1 MDILLSIHSPA
12 DGQTREVKCS
22 IGDGLVM
29 GRGAE
34 QGILL
39 DGPDLSREHLVLTE
53 DGADIYITDL
63 SVNGTW
69 LNGTRLRKSA
79 RTLMR
84 PGDSIA
90 VAGYN
95 LTFRRADE
103 IQSANVEEPSAVIVP
118 ESPAATPPP
127 PSGPLAMLEPVFG
140 FVSSFTATEKFLVLV
155 SLTGLWLVLTYF
167 ES

>member
-1 MDILLSIHSPA
+1 MDILLSINSLT
-12 DGQTREVKCS
+12 DGKTREVKCS
-22 IGDGLVM
+22 IGDGLVI

-34 QGILL
+34 QGVLL

-53 DGADIYITDL
+53 DGPDIYITDL

-79 RTLMR
+79 KTLVR
-84 PGDSIA
+84 SGDSIA

-95 LTFRRADE
+95 LTFRMADE
-103 IQSANVEEPSAVIVP
+103 TQPANGKEQSAMIFPGSQ
-118 ESPAATPPP
+118 AATAPR

-140 FVSSFTATEKFLVLV
+140 FISSFTATEKFLVVV